1 MGFVPGKRSRSLLP
15 EEILARNNV
24 TVLGPEDAPALVFV
38 HGFGCDQGMYRRIL
52 PFFVDTF
59 RVILFDHVGS
69 GGSNLDSYDAVEYG
83 SLDRY
88 ATDLVEICDA
98 LKLQGATTV
107 AHSIGAMMAI
117 AAAVRRPELFN
128 RLVLLAPSP
137 SYIDDTATGYVGGM
151 STVDVQDILQSLAD
165 NHMAW
170 ASAMAPVV
178 MGNAQ
183 SPEFASE
190 LEESFCRVDPRV
202 MRTFARVT
210 FLSDVRELLPE
221 MAVPSVILQCS
232 NDALAPLAVGEYL
245 HRQLVHSELVVLR
258 ASGHVPQVSAPA
270 ETAEAILSHITTPS

>member
-1 MGFVPGKRSRSLLP
+1 MPGQHSDSPLP
-15 EEILARNNV
+15 AQVLARNNV
-24 TVLGPEDAPALVFV
+24 TVLGPDDAPVLVFV
-38 HGFGCDQGMYRRIL
+38 HGFGCDQGMFSRIL
-52 PFFVDTF
+52 PYFADSF

-69 GGSNLDSYDAVEYG
+69 GGSNLDSYDPVEYG

-88 ATDLVEICDA
+88 AADLAEICDA
-98 LKLQGATTV
+98 LKLQGVTAV
-107 AHSIGAMMAI
+107 AHSVGAMMAI
-117 AAAVRRPELFN
+117 AAAVRRPELFD

-137 SYIDDTATGYVGGM
+137 SYIDDAAAGYVGGM
-151 STVDVQDILQSLAD
+151 SPADVQDILQSLDD

-183 SPEFASE
+183 SPELAGE

-210 FLSDVRELLPE
+210 FLSDVRELLPKVS
-221 MAVPSVILQCS
+221 VPSVIIQCS

-245 HRQLVHSELVVLR
+245 HQHLAHSELVVLR
-258 ASGHVPQVSAPA
+258 ASGHIPQVSAPA
-270 ETAEAILSHITTPS
+270 ETAEAILRHIATPR